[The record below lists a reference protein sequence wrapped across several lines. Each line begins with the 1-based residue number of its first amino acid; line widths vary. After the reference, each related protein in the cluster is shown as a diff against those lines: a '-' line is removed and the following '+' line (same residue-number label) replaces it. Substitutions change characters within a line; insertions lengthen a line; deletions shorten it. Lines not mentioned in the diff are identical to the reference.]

1 MVARWTL
8 LAVTLFTTAVSAQD
22 PGTAPRRPSR
32 AEQLLQLAKL
42 YEDRAEVLATQ
53 RATVEAARAREE
65 ALRIFEE
72 LARDFPAFERA
83 QVQARLERSAKL
95 VHAGEDVGSVGARAL
110 KAYRAHDFATAC
122 PLFRQVVDARPRDAG
137 NWADLGLCLLKA
149 GSTAEGLE
157 VSARALKLADE
168 TGDAPARKAAS
179 YNLEKY
185 APQERQGLGAP

>member
-1 MVARWTL
+1 MTL
-8 LAVTLFTTAVSAQD
+8 CSAAGLGQD
-22 PGTAPRRPSR
+22 PGAAPRRPSR

-42 YEDRAEVLATQ
+42 YDDRAEVLASQ
-53 RATVEAARAREE
+53 RAPVEAARAREE

-83 QVQARLERSAKL
+83 QVQARLEHSAKL

-122 PLFRQVVDARPRDAG
+122 PLFRQVAEARPRDAG

-149 GSTAEGLE
+149 GNTAEGIE
-157 VSARALKLADE
+157 VSTRALKLADE
-168 TGDAPARKAAS
+168 TGDAAARKAAA

-185 APQERQGLGAP
+185 APR